1 MVTIQ
6 DVAKEAG
13 VSPMTV
19 SNVIND
25 HPNVRSTTRAKVLE
39 AIARLGYTVNVAA
52 RNLRRGRTGTIGLA
66 VPEVDRPYNGQ
77 LAAEIIKAAADQQ
90 LRVVLEQTG
99 ASRENELDALAMSR
113 NRLYDGL
120 ILSTVGMG
128 QADTDLFRTD
138 YPVVLLGERIFEGPV
153 DHVAMPNVD
162 GARAATAHLVENGCR
177 RVAILYGP
185 PSDEIDMSSLRFAGY
200 QQALTEAGLDVHP
213 ELVVHLDEFTMRS
226 GARAVRSLVRGGA
239 HFDGIFCVTDT
250 VAIGVLRGLAD
261 LDIAVPE
268 QVKVIGFDGIDE
280 GSYTVPSLSTVD
292 PDHRAMARVAVDRLV
307 ARIAGQTPE
316 GGVKE
321 HVSPFTVV
329 ARESTV
335 GRTPGH

>member
-1 MVTIQ
+1 M
-6 DVAKEAG
+6 
-13 VSPMTV
+13 
-19 SNVIND
+19 
-25 HPNVRSTTRAKVLE
+25 
-39 AIARLGYTVNVAA
+39 
-52 RNLRRGRTGTIGLA
+52 
-66 VPEVDRPYNGQ
+66 PEVDRPYNGQ

-250 VAIGVLRGLAD
+250 VAIGVGAASGR
-261 LDIAVPE
+261 P
-268 QVKVIGFDGIDE
+268 
-280 GSYTVPSLSTVD
+280 
-292 PDHRAMARVAVDRLV
+292 ARVDGALTLAIRN
-307 ARIAGQTPE
+307 
-316 GGVKE
+316 
-321 HVSPFTVV
+321 F
-329 ARESTV
+329 
-335 GRTPGH
+335 